1 MKSDVIQF
9 MQNILQ
15 ASHIPMH
22 RIADFTAKGLEL
34 FDLGLRSKI
43 LGLPDPTSQIWE
55 WLSSS
60 RPDVIYFHKDIFQC
74 YYISLYLPEEKEWF
88 FCGPLLFNA
97 MDEAHFQSLMENLK
111 LPEEFHAN
119 LKFYYERLPFFPSRD
134 ILKSIFE
141 ELGNIIYGSGR
152 FEIEYNDNNTLD
164 LWHTNYK
171 NYLRIPEEPFL
182 NIRIIEARYE
192 TENALMDAV
201 SNCNEPLALELA
213 AKFRTFVLP
222 QRLPDRVR
230 DLKDYTITFNTL
242 LRKSAEQAGV
252 HPIHIDSHSN
262 STIPLIEDITNA
274 EELNNFQ
281 VRMVH
286 DYCNLIR
293 KYNLQ
298 HYSVIIRKA
307 LTYINTDLCADLR
320 LNVLAE
326 MLNVNASY
334 LSTLFKKEVG
344 MTLTDYVNK
353 SRVEHAQKLLL
364 CTDLPI
370 KSIAQQ
376 CGIPDIYYF
385 TRLFKRITG
394 TTPKVYRDES
404 PHETRTALFRLKQGA
419 KEPKSPPYTQT
430 DGASNLQQGKLQG

>member
-1 MKSDVIQF
+1 MKSDNIQF
-9 MQNILQ
+9 IQNILQ
-15 ASHIPMH
+15 ANSIPIHHITDSMD
-22 RIADFTAKGLEL
+22 RLGSI
-34 FDLGLRSKI
+34 DLGLRSKI
-43 LGLPDPTSQIWE
+43 LGLPDSEFHLRE
-55 WLSSS
+55 WLSSI
-60 RPDVIYFHKDIFQC
+60 RPDIIYFQKDIFQC
-74 YYISLYLPEEKEWF
+74 HYIALYLPEEAYWF
-88 FCGPLLFNA
+88 LCGPLLFDA
-97 MDEAHFQSLMENLK
+97 MDEYHFQCLVDSLE

-119 LKFYYERLPFFPSRD
+119 LKFYYERMPFFPSRD
-134 ILKSIFE
+134 VLKSIFE
-141 ELGNIIYGSGR
+141 ELGNAVYGKGH
-152 FEIEYNDNNTLD
+152 FQIEYSDNNTLD

-201 SNCNEPLALELA
+201 SNGNEPLALELA

-222 QRLPDRVR
+222 QRLPDRIR
-230 DLKDYTITFNTL
+230 DLKDYTITLNTL

-262 STIPLIEDITNA
+262 STIPFIEDITNI
-274 EELNNFQ
+274 EEFYTFHR
-281 VRMVH
+281 RMVH
-286 DYCNLIR
+286 EYCRLIR

-298 HYSVIIRKA
+298 NYSVMIRKA

-326 MLNVNASY
+326 LLNVNASY

-364 CTDLPI
+364 CTDIPI

-394 TTPKVYRDES
+394 TTPKVYREES
-404 PHETRTALFRLKQGA
+404 PHETRSALLRLKQGA
-419 KEPKSPPYTQT
+419 K
-430 DGASNLQQGKLQG
+430 D

>member
-1 MKSDVIQF
+1 MKSDIVQF

-15 ASHIPMH
+15 ANYIPIH
-22 RIADFTAKGLEL
+22 CTADFREETEP

-43 LGLPDPTSQIWE
+43 LGLPDDAFQIHE
-55 WLSSS
+55 WISNAE
-60 RPDVIYFHKDIFQC
+60 PGVIYFQKDVFQC
-74 YYISLYLPEEKEWF
+74 YYIALYLPDEEQWL
-88 FCGPLLFNA
+88 FCGPILFDA
-97 MDEAHFQSLMENLK
+97 MDEARFQSLINSLE

-119 LKFYYERLPFFPSRD
+119 LTFYYERLTFFPSRD
-134 ILKSIFE
+134 FLKTIFE
-141 ELGNIIYGSGR
+141 EFGNILYGNGNYR
-152 FEIEYNDNNTLD
+152 IEYNDNNTLD
-164 LWHTNYK
+164 LWHTEYK
-171 NYLRIPEEPFL
+171 NYLRIPDEPFQ

-192 TENALMDAV
+192 TENALMNAV
-201 SNCNEPLALELA
+201 SNCNEDLALEVMV
-213 AKFRTFVLP
+213 KFRTFVLP
-222 QRLPDRVR
+222 QRLPNRVR
-230 DLKDYTITFNTL
+230 DLKDYTITLNTL

-262 STIPLIEDITNA
+262 STIPFIEDITSI
-274 EELNNFQ
+274 EEFHNFH

-286 DYCNLIR
+286 EYCNLIR

-307 LTYINTDLCADLR
+307 LTYINTDICSDLR

-326 MLNVNASY
+326 QLNVNASY

-376 CGIPDIYYF
+376 CGVPDIYYF

-404 PHETRTALFRLKQGA
+404 PHETRSALLRLKQGTT
-419 KEPKSPPYTQT
+419 E
-430 DGASNLQQGKLQG
+430 

>member
-9 MQNILQ
+9 MQNVLQ
-15 ASHIPMH
+15 ANYIPMH
-22 RIADFTAKGLEL
+22 QITDSSDLEM

-43 LGLPDPTSQIWE
+43 LGLPDSEFRIQE
-55 WLSSS
+55 WLSST
-60 RPDVIYFHKDIFQC
+60 RPDTIYFQKDVFQC
-74 YYISLYLPEEKEWF
+74 HYISFYLPVEDERF
-88 FCGPLLFNA
+88 LCGPILFDA
-97 MDEAHFQSLMENLK
+97 MDEIHFQALVESLE

-119 LKFYYERLPFFPSRD
+119 LKFYYERMPFFPSRD
-134 ILKSIFE
+134 LLKTIFV
-141 ELGNIIYGSGR
+141 ELGNVIYGKGHFR
-152 FEIEYNDNNTLD
+152 IEYNDSNTLD
-164 LWHTNYK
+164 LWYTKYE
-171 NYLRIPEEPFL
+171 NYLRIPDEPFL

-192 TENALMDAV
+192 TENALMAAV
-201 SNCNEPLALELA
+201 SNCNETLALELA

-222 QRLPDRVR
+222 QRLADRVR
-230 DLKDYTITFNTL
+230 DLKDYTITLNTL
-242 LRKSAEQAGV
+242 LRKAAEEAGV

-262 STIPLIEDITNA
+262 STIPLIEDITST
-274 EELNNFQ
+274 EEFHTFHRN
-281 VRMVH
+281 MVH
-286 DYCNLIR
+286 EYCGLIR
-293 KYNLQ
+293 RYNLQ

-326 MLNVNASY
+326 LLNVNASY

-385 TRLFKRITG
+385 TRLFKRITS

-404 PHETRTALFRLKQGA
+404 PHETRSALFRLKQGT
-419 KEPKSPPYTQT
+419 K
-430 DGASNLQQGKLQG
+430 D

>member
-1 MKSDVIQF
+1 MKSDLIQF
-9 MQNILQ
+9 MQNFLQ
-15 ASHIPMH
+15 ANYIPMR
-22 RIADFTAKGLEL
+22 RITDITDNMDQ

-43 LGLPDPTSQIWE
+43 LGLPDSASQIQE
-55 WLSSS
+55 WFSSVS
-60 RPDVIYFHKDIFQC
+60 PEVIYFREDIFQC
-74 YYISLYLPEEKEWF
+74 YYITLYLPEEEQWF
-88 FCGPLLFNA
+88 FCGPLLFDA
-97 MDEAHFQSLMENLK
+97 MDEAHFHSLVDKLE

-119 LKFYYERLPFFPSRD
+119 LLFYYERLPYFPSRD
-134 ILKSIFE
+134 LLKSIFE
-141 ELGNIIYGSGR
+141 EFGNILYGKGC
-152 FEIEYNDNNTLD
+152 FQIEYYDDNTLD
-164 LWHTNYK
+164 LWHTKYQ
-171 NYLRIPEEPFL
+171 NYLRIPEEPFQ

-201 SNCNEPLALELA
+201 SNCNEPLALEISA
-213 AKFRTFVLP
+213 RFRTFVLP
-222 QRLPDRVR
+222 QRLPDRLR
-230 DLKDYTITFNTL
+230 DLKDYTITLNTL

-262 STIPLIEDITNA
+262 STIPLIEDISSI
-274 EELNNFQ
+274 EEVYHFQ
-281 VRMVH
+281 RRMVH
-286 DYCNLIR
+286 EYCNLIR
-293 KYNLQ
+293 KCNLQ

-326 MLNVNASY
+326 LLNINASY

-353 SRVEHAQKLLL
+353 SRMEHAQKLLL

-385 TRLFKRITG
+385 TRLFKRVTG
-394 TTPKVYRDES
+394 TTPKTYRDEA
-404 PHETRTALFRLKQGA
+404 PHETRSALFRLKQG
-419 KEPKSPPYTQT
+419 TT
-430 DGASNLQQGKLQG
+430 D